1 MGITAYIFFLKNFYS
16 MNVLSRFRFV
26 KAFVFDMDGVLTDG
40 TLLIEQEG
48 QCLRSMNIK
57 DGYVLQLAVKLGYRI
72 VVISGSES
80 EPVEKRLQKL
90 GITDVFMK
98 VNDKES
104 FLKEYLTKNNIPLS
118 ETLFMGDDMP
128 DYNCMIIAGFACCP
142 SDAVVEIKQISSY
155 ISPMRGGY
163 GCVRDVIEKVLKL
176 NNNWPLETYIP
187 ST

>member
-1 MGITAYIFFLKNFYS
+1 
-16 MNVLSRFRFV
+16 MNILSRLRFV

-40 TLLIEQEG
+40 TLLIDHGG
-48 QCLRSMNIK
+48 QWLRRMSIK
-57 DGYVLQLAVKLGYRI
+57 DGYALQLAIKFGYP
-72 VVISGSES
+72 VAVISGSES
-80 EPVEKRLQKL
+80 AHVENRLREL
-90 GITDVFMK
+90 GITDVFMR
-98 VNDKES
+98 VYDKEI
-104 FLKEYLTKNNIPLS
+104 FLKEYLSKNNIPLS

-128 DYNCMIIAGFACCP
+128 DYNCMIISGFACCP
-142 SDAVVEIKQISSY
+142 SDAAVEIKQVSSY